1 MKIFVC
7 LPGAMI
13 CFVFCSFGQVDSTLN
28 TITQLPNRLFAKI
41 NNKASQL
48 DNELSHQTVK
58 YLERM
63 QAKERKLK
71 QKLYKTDSNAAKQ
84 LYATNPDQQYAEL
97 LQKFKTDSARI
108 VHSMGAEYLPYADS
122 LQGSLSFL
130 NKNSQLL
137 NSSKL
142 APAKIQGA
150 LSQVQL
156 LQAKMEDA
164 DQIKQFM
171 AQREGQI
178 RQYMA
183 QLTHLPPGLSSIYND
198 YNKQL
203 YYYNSQLQQYREI
216 LNDPDKMLRTAL
228 MLLNKVPAFSN
239 FMKSNSFLAG
249 LFNVPADYGAP
260 EGMSGLQSR
269 DEVLAMIQS
278 QIGAGG
284 SNATSA
290 IQNSLQTAQQD
301 ISNLQNKLSSMGG
314 GSKNIDAPNFKPNN
328 QKTKTFMQ
336 RLEIGTNMQTMHA
349 SFYFPTTTDLGLS
362 VGYKL
367 SNKSTVGLG
376 ASYKVGWGTDFSHVN
391 LSSQG
396 AGIRSFL
403 DVQMKKSFYAS
414 GGFEYNYQPPLGV
427 YGPITNISN
436 FQKSGLIGIS
446 KIISLNTKVFKK
458 TKVQFLWDFLSYE
471 QIPRSEPF
479 LFRVGY
485 SF

>member
-1 MKIFVC
+1 MKILVC

-13 CFVFCSFGQVDSTLN
+13 CFVLCSFGQVDSTLN
-28 TITQLPNRLFAKI
+28 NLTQLPNRLFAKI
-41 NNKASQL
+41 NNKASRL

-63 QAKERKLK
+63 QRKERKLK
-71 QKLYKTDSNAAKQ
+71 ENLYKTDSNAAKQ

-130 NKNSQLL
+130 NKNSQLF

-150 LSQVQL
+150 LSEVQL

-178 RQYMA
+178 KQYIS
-183 QLTHLPPGLSSIYND
+183 QLTHLPPGLSNIYND
-198 YNKQL
+198 YNRNL
-203 YYYNSQLQQYREI
+203 FYYNTQLQSYREI

-228 MLLNKVPAFSN
+228 VLLNKVPQFAN

-249 LFNVPADYGAP
+249 LFNIPADYGTA

-269 DEVLAMIQS
+269 DQVLAMIQS

-284 SNATSA
+284 SNASSA

-301 ISNLQNKLSSMGG
+301 IGNLQNKLSSLGG
-314 GSKNIDAPNFKPNN
+314 GSKDIDAPNFKPNQN
-328 QKTKTFMQ
+328 VTKTFLQ
-336 RLEIGTNMQTMHA
+336 RLEIGTNMQTTHG

-367 SNKSTVGLG
+367 GNKSTVGVG
-376 ASYKVGWGTDFSHVN
+376 ASYKVGWGTDFNHVN

-396 AGIRSFL
+396 TAIRSFL
-403 DVQMKKSFYAS
+403 DVQLKKSFYAS
-414 GGFEYNYQPPLGV
+414 WGFEYNYQPPLGV

-436 FQKSGLIGIS
+436 FQKSGLLGIS

-458 TKVQFLWDFLSYE
+458 TKIQFLWDFLSYE
-471 QIPRSEPF
+471 QVPRSEPF

-485 SF
+485 TF